1 MGTSMTVETRARA
14 EHLGPEIRRPLVLD
28 AALEVWIEHGYSGTT
43 MARIAK
49 AANVSKPVLYAC
61 YAHKDEALRALM
73 AREEEKLVGAAQ
85 DALPESIDLE
95 DVNDVMRSAYEAFF
109 RATLEHPA
117 SWRIVFDAPHV
128 QDPVISAKV
137 TSARTAI
144 TDQLT
149 ALLTHHLS
157 SIDRPIPT
165 RTARL
170 YAQNLIALAESNA
183 AMLLQNPEE
192 WDPAD
197 LATAVT
203 DLVLTSWL

>member
-1 MGTSMTVETRARA
+1 MTTETRVRA
-14 EHLGPEIRRPLVLD
+14 EHLGPEVRRPLVLD
-28 AALEVWIEHGYSGTT
+28 AALEVWIEHGYAGTT

-61 YAHKDEALRALM
+61 YAHKDEAFRALLV
-73 AREEEKLVGAAQ
+73 REEERLVSAAQ
-85 DALPESIDLE
+85 DALPESVDLD
-95 DVNDVMRSAYEAFF
+95 DVGAVMRTAYEAFF

-117 SWRIVFDAPHV
+117 SWRVVFDAPHV
-128 QDPVISAKV
+128 QDPVITAKV
-137 TSARTAI
+137 ISARAAI

-149 ALLTHHLS
+149 ALLTHHLAS
-157 SIDRPIPT
+157 TDHPMPA
-165 RTARL
+165 RTTQL
-170 YAQNLIALAESNA
+170 YARNLIALAESNA
-183 AMLLQNPEE
+183 AMLLQNPGE

>member
-1 MGTSMTVETRARA
+1 MTVETRTRA

-28 AALEVWIEHGYSGTT
+28 AALQVWIEHGYAGTT

-73 AREEEKLVGAAQ
+73 VREEEKLVGAAQ
-85 DALPESIDLE
+85 DALPESVDLE
-95 DVNDVMRSAYEAFF
+95 DVSEVMRSAYEAFF

-128 QDPVISAKV
+128 QDPVITAKV
-137 TSARTAI
+137 TSARAAI

-149 ALLTHHLS
+149 ALLTHHLK
-157 SIDRPIPT
+157 SIDRPMPT

-170 YAQNLIALAESNA
+170 YAQNLVALAETNA
-183 AMLLQNPEE
+183 AMLLQAPDD

>member
-1 MGTSMTVETRARA
+1 MGTPMTAETRTRA
-14 EHLGPEIRRPLVLD
+14 EHLGPEVRRPLVLD
-28 AALEVWIEHGYSGTT
+28 AALEVWIEHGYAGTT

-73 AREEEKLVGAAQ
+73 AREEERLVGAAQ
-85 DALPESIDLE
+85 DALPETIDLD
-95 DVNDVMRSAYEAFF
+95 DVGAVMRTAYEAFF

-117 SWRIVFDAPHV
+117 SWRVVFDAPHV
-128 QDPVISAKV
+128 QDPVIAAKV

-149 ALLTHHLS
+149 TLLSHYLASTDHPMP
-157 SIDRPIPT
+157 R
-165 RTARL
+165 RTTRL

-183 AMLLQNPEE
+183 ATLLQNPDE

-197 LATAVT
+197 LAEAVT

>member
-1 MGTSMTVETRARA
+1 MTAETRTRA
-14 EHLGPEIRRPLVLD
+14 EHLGPEVRRPLVLD
-28 AALEVWIEHGYSGTT
+28 AALEVWLEHGYAGTT
-43 MARIAK
+43 MARIAQ

-61 YAHKDEALRALM
+61 YAHKDEALRALL
-73 AREEEKLVGAAQ
+73 AREEEVLVGAAQ
-85 DALPESIDLE
+85 DALPDSIDLD
-95 DVNDVMRSAYEAFF
+95 DVSAVMRSAYEAFF

-117 SWRIVFDAPHV
+117 SWRVVFDAPHV

-137 TSARTAI
+137 TAARTSI

-149 ALLTHHLS
+149 ALLSHHLES
-157 SIDRPIPT
+157 TGRPLSE
-165 RTARL
+165 RTTRL

-183 AMLLQNPEE
+183 ATLLQDPGA

-203 DLVLTSWL
+203 DLVLTAWL